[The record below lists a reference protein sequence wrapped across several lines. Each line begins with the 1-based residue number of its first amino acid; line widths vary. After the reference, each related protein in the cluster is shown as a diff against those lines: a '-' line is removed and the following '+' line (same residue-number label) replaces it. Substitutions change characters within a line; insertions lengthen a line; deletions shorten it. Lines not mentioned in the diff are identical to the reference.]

1 MYSKIGQSNQSN
13 QKVGQ
18 SSTKNVQRVGQM
30 AGQTKPMSNRTAQP
44 NVQEQTA
51 QYNKY
56 GKLIN

>member
-1 MYSKIGQSNQSN
+1 MINSKIGQSNQSN

-18 SSTKNVQRVGQM
+18 SSTKNVQKVGQM
-30 AGQTKPMSNRTAQP
+30 AGQNKPMSNKSFQP

-56 GKLIN
+56 GK

>member
-1 MYSKIGQSNQSN
+1 MYSKIGQSNQAN

-18 SSTKNVQRVGQM
+18 SSTKNVQKVGQM
-30 AGQTKPMSNRTAQP
+30 AGHNKPMSNKSVQP

-56 GKLIN
+56 GK